1 MYDLIIIGGGPAGLT
16 AGLYAGRAKLK
27 TLIIEKEIAGGQIS
41 STNAV
46 DNYPASVPNA
56 SGMDLSERMLEQAE
70 AYCDIVYDEVTDL
83 NLEGKVKTIKTTSKE
98 YQGKTVIISTGASP
112 RKLNVKGEKEYAG
125 ISVSYCATCDGPFYQ
140 GLDIYVVGGGE
151 AALEEALYLTR
162 FGRKV
167 TIIHRREG
175 LRASQVV
182 VDKCKA
188 NPNIEFQLNYV
199 VEEIKGDKEAK
210 EIIVKNTQ
218 SGELKTFKPEDDTPL
233 GLFVYVGNIPQ
244 TKLFEGVI
252 EMENGYIKTDE
263 DMKTNVEGVFA
274 VGDTRIKKIRQ
285 MVTAASDGCIGAEMA
300 NKYLNGQ
307 AW

>member
-188 NPNIEFQLNYV
+188 DPNIEFQLNYV